1 MRTTKE
7 QDKIDNIISDRNKR
21 DECVNRYEVLE
32 KVKDLLLIPVFESI
46 TLKQLADYYEVDPHA
61 IEMICV
67 RNADELEADGV
78 CRKRTKDFLNSRPV
92 RTEKTSY
99 TTTFIYSNGISIAM
113 SNSGLKIF
121 PRRAI
126 LRVGMLLRDSNVAK
140 EIRNQLLNIEEKQI
154 LR

>member
-32 KVKDLLLIPVFESI
+32 KVKDLLLISVFESI

-67 RNADELEADGV
+67 MR
-78 CRKRTKDFLNSRPV
+78 
-92 RTEKTSY
+92 
-99 TTTFIYSNGISIAM
+99 
-113 SNSGLKIF
+113 LKI
-121 PRRAI
+121 
-126 LRVGMLLRDSNVAK
+126 LETN
-140 EIRNQLLNIEEKQI
+140 
-154 LR
+154 